1 MDAGIFSLLLLFDCV
16 VINVHFTHYHLA
28 MLVMPKMEMHMY
40 NKWAPKNLQL
50 IAQYK

>member
-1 MDAGIFSLLLLFDCV
+1 MLGYTSLLLLFDCV

-40 NKWAPKNLQL
+40 NK
-50 IAQYK
+50 